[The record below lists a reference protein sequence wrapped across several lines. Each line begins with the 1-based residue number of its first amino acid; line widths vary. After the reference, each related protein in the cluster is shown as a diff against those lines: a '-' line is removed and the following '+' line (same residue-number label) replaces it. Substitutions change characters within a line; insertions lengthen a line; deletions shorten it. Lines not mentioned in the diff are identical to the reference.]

1 MSEETPRNDEPQ
13 TSEVKKYSLA
23 VGYHNSYDVEAL
35 RDALSGTDVKVVSY
49 DQDAQR
55 VFDNAVR
62 LDVDVVLIS
71 PLCIG
76 YRTAIL
82 QDLLFY
88 RNKPIPVIGWTEAR
102 SDDGRQMM
110 ANGATGYITLPLDG
124 IQVAKFVNMVH
135 EVVDRERKR
144 RAQGEVSL
152 AVKEVVPD
160 GRVQSWQSKVIAVYV
175 PKGGGSHRTTTAV
188 NLSVVLS
195 HLTMGN
201 QSTMLLDYDQSKG
214 DCHTMLGY
222 IMADEYKVALERNLR
237 IIERGLYEM
246 IVNVGVRY
254 AVQGASTVTLPS
266 IRNYLVD
273 SPALPESQLDF
284 LPGLM
289 RPTDS
294 GSEEFTNRQM
304 ILEIGRSIIQQVRRT
319 YSFTVIDMGQDFSA
333 PLHEAAIREADDV
346 LVIVPPIMTAVL
358 DTRYALRS
366 LERYFGDLNKFRLI
380 TTGYDPSFGLSEK
393 EMVHLLNLP
402 LVATIPF
409 DPVVAMQSVNTHT
422 PYVLT
427 DDGPLGT
434 SLRALG
440 AMYLPQ
446 LQDVFRPKTSKL
458 STFSIKRLFV
468 KQA

>member
-1 MSEETPRNDEPQ
+1 MARESVEKTLRL
-13 TSEVKKYSLA
+13 S
-23 VGYHNSYDVEAL
+23 VGYRNSADVEEL
-35 RDALSGTDVKVVSY
+35 RDALETTDIKLVSY

-55 VFDNAVR
+55 VFDNAIR
-62 LDVDVVLIS
+62 LEADAVLMS
-71 PLCIG
+71 PDCMG

-82 QDLLFY
+82 QDLLFH
-88 RNKPIPVIGWTEAR
+88 RAKPIPVIGWVEAR

-110 ANGATGYITLPLDG
+110 AHGAAGYITLPMDSV
-124 IQVAKFVNMVH
+124 QTTKFVNMVH
-135 EVVDRERKR
+135 DVIERERKR

-152 AVKEVVPD
+152 ATRETVAD
-160 GRVQSWQSKVIAVYV
+160 TRMQAWQSRVIAVYV

-201 QSTMLLDYDQSKG
+201 QPTMLLDFDQTKG

-222 IMADEYKVALERNLR
+222 IMASELKIALARNLR
-237 IIERGLYEM
+237 IIERGLYDL

-254 AVQGASTVTLPS
+254 AVQGMSMVTLPF

-273 SPALPESQLDF
+273 SPAVPESQLDL

-289 RPTDS
+289 RSTDG

-304 ILEIGRSIIQQVRRT
+304 ILDIGRSIIQQVRRS
-319 YSFTVIDMGQDFSA
+319 YAFTVIDLGQDFSA

-358 DTRYALRS
+358 DTRYVLHS
-366 LERYFGDLNKFRLI
+366 LERYFGDLNKFRLL
-380 TTGYDPSFGLSEK
+380 TTGYDPNFGLTEK
-393 EMVHLLNLP
+393 EMVDLLGLP
-402 LVATIPF
+402 LAATIPF
-409 DPVVAMQSVNTHT
+409 DPVVATQAVNNHT

-427 DDGPLGT
+427 DSGPLGMT
-434 SLRALG
+434 MRALG
-440 AMYLPQ
+440 GMYLPQ
-446 LQDVFRPKTSKL
+446 LRDAMRPNGAGNSAKL
-458 STFSIKRLFV
+458 ASFSIKRLFV
-468 KQA
+468 REA

>member
-1 MSEETPRNDEPQ
+1 MSEETLKFAESSEPGA
-13 TSEVKKYSLA
+13 KAYCLA
-23 VGYHNSYDVEAL
+23 IGYRNSYDVEAL
-35 RDALSGTDVKVVSY
+35 RDALNGTDIKVVSY

-62 LDVDVVLIS
+62 LEADVVLMS
-71 PLCIG
+71 PECLG

-88 RNKPIPVIGWTEAR
+88 RAKPIPVIGWVEAR

-124 IQVAKFVNMVH
+124 SQVTKFVNLVH

-144 RAQGEVSL
+144 RAQGEMSL
-152 AVKEVVPD
+152 ALKEIVPES
-160 GRVQSWQSKVIAVYV
+160 RSQSWQSKVIAVYV

-201 QSTMLLDYDQSKG
+201 QSTMLLDFDQTKG

-237 IIERGLYEM
+237 IIERGLYDM
-246 IVNVGVRY
+246 IVNVSVRY
-254 AVQGASTVTLPS
+254 AVQGASTVTLPN

-273 SPALPESQLDF
+273 SPAVPESQLDF

-294 GSEEFTNRQM
+294 GSEEFRNRQM
-304 ILEIGRSIIQQVRRT
+304 ILDIGRSIIQQVRRT
-319 YSFTVIDMGQDFSA
+319 YSFTVIDMGQDFSS

-366 LERYFGDLNKFRLI
+366 LERYFGDLNKFRLL
-380 TTGYDPSFGLSEK
+380 TTGYDPNFGLTEK

-409 DPVVAMQSVNTHT
+409 DPVVATQSVNAHT

-427 DDGPLGT
+427 DSGPLGT
-434 SLRALG
+434 SMRALG

-446 LQDVFRPKTSKL
+446 LQDVFKPRNSRLTG
-458 STFSIKRLFV
+458 FSVKRLFV